1 MDDEKLNH
9 GKVEFERED
18 LGAKRI
24 LEFFAGL
31 VVMGVVVALLLL
43 AMFRGMDRYQKAHQ
57 PEQNPLVKVTE
68 ADTRKPTSKDAE
80 SFPQPRLET
89 DEIGQLNGQRSREE
103 EVLNTYGWVDQK
115 AGVARIP
122 IDRAMAL
129 IAQRGLPTA
138 PSGVANPGKEK
149 QQSGPRSMAKKGR
162 ARAAA
167 KQ

>member
-1 MDDEKLNH
+1 MDDESLHH
-9 GKVEFERED
+9 GKVEFERQD
-18 LGAKRI
+18 LGARGI

-31 VVMGVVVALLLL
+31 VIMGVVVALILLG
-43 AMFRGMDRYQKAHQ
+43 MFHVMDRYQQAHQ

-68 ADTRKPTSKDAE
+68 ADTRRVTSGEVD
-80 SFPQPRLET
+80 SFAQPQLET
-89 DEIGQLNGQRSREE
+89 NEIGQLSGQRLREE

-129 IAQRGLPTA
+129 MAQRGLPTE
-138 PSGVANPGKEK
+138 PSGAVNPGKRK
-149 QQSGPRSMAKKGR
+149 QQGGAASGTKKGR